1 MCADRFGT
9 HFSEERT
16 TMLTKY
22 LAAFAVLI
30 GISAPAVAFDDP
42 LQRPSQGMMFYLSI
56 PLDARDVKQNKLA
69 YGMQFQGQRAYE
81 TVRVDTRMFD
91 DDRTFNFFGTAI
103 GVKWIVAGV
112 AAAGAVAVVA
122 SKDKSTSNN
131 QQQQQQQQQQAQQ
144 QQPAGGSGGTGGGTG
159 GGTFHPDGSPHVPGD
174 NCACHN

>member
-1 MCADRFGT
+1 MF
-9 HFSEERT
+9 
-16 TMLTKY
+16 TKY
-22 LAAFAVLI
+22 LAAFAALI
-30 GISAPAVAFDDP
+30 AFSAPAVAFDDP
-42 LQRPSQGMMFYLSI
+42 LQRPSQGMTFYLSI

-81 TVRVDTRMFD
+81 TVRVDTRMFE

-144 QQPAGGSGGTGGGTG
+144 QQAQQPAGGGGNSGGNNQQ
-159 GGTFHPDGSPHVPGD
+159 HPGHFEGDG
-174 NCACHN
+174 CACHTLP